1 MGPMNQLKRMC
12 DKTRALATTLMLVSA
27 KNKNK
32 KSTPKRQNMLHKH
45 EWTEFSK
52 FRFIAKKILFS
63 LRVQELVKG
72 ERIA

>member
-1 MGPMNQLKRMC
+1 MC

>member
-1 MGPMNQLKRMC
+1 
-12 DKTRALATTLMLVSA
+12 
-27 KNKNK
+27 
-32 KSTPKRQNMLHKH
+32 MLHKH

-52 FRFIAKKILFS
+52 FRFIAKKNLFS

>member
-1 MGPMNQLKRMC
+1 
-12 DKTRALATTLMLVSA
+12 
-27 KNKNK
+27 
-32 KSTPKRQNMLHKH
+32 MLHKH